1 MITNADYLIQR
12 MAEAQEKIA
21 GYTDNTNGRDYWRGI
36 RDAYHA
42 MLNAAFVGWASGNTT
57 GYYVFYENMTYDEA
71 LAKVASIR
79 GPQQYLTI
87 PSSEEGELFPI

>member
-1 MITNADYLIQR
+1 
-12 MAEAQEKIA
+12 MAEAQEKMA

-42 MLNAAFVGWASGNTT
+42 MLNEAFVGWASGNTT

-71 LAKVASIR
+71 CAQVGRDNMAR
-79 GPQQYLTI
+79 MAQ
-87 PSSEEGELFPI
+87 SEEGELFPI

>member
-1 MITNADYLIQR
+1 MITNQEYLIQR

-42 MLNAAFVGWASGNTT
+42 MLNEAFDGWASGKTT

-71 LAKVASIR
+71 CAQVGRDNKAYVYKDE
-79 GPQQYLTI
+79 P
-87 PSSEEGELFPI
+87 EEGELFAI